1 MSIYFPIQELSFDR
15 QLIANI
21 DNKYFINKLNIIR
34 PFINMGI
41 ILKAFLI
48 NKNNGQINP
57 ISILLS
63 AKLIL
68 TNNTQ

>member
-15 QLIANI
+15 QLIATI
-21 DNKYFINKLNIIR
+21 DNIYFINKLNIIR

-48 NKNNGQINP
+48 NKNNG
-57 ISILLS
+57 
-63 AKLIL
+63 
-68 TNNTQ
+68 